1 MTIELLIS
9 CIVSFL
15 AGGLVAWLVL
25 RRSVHATEES
35 LEQHKMMVRDLEVQV
50 HERQREAAVERNR
63 LELEHQDRMKA
74 VRADAS
80 EEGRQLGLAEAKH
93 DRITELTAQ
102 QASFAERLA
111 AEREAVVRDTRERTR
126 AEFEL
131 QAKLYDVSVR
141 PYLKVENSRG
151 LFKDQDI
158 IEAGYQYQL
167 LVNGIP
173 AFQPS
178 VIVEETRRS
187 SKVNEENVKA
197 LLQVAERAA
206 KAAADLYLGAG
217 AAAAKLGPAIIR
229 RITK

>member
-1 MTIELLIS
+1 MQ
-9 CIVSFL
+9 
-15 AGGLVAWLVL
+15 G
-25 RRSVHATEES
+25 
-35 LEQHKMMVRDLEVQV
+35 
-50 HERQREAAVERNR
+50 
-63 LELEHQDRMKA
+63 
-74 VRADAS
+74 
-80 EEGRQLGLAEAKH
+80 
-93 DRITELTAQ
+93 
-102 QASFAERLA
+102 
-111 AEREAVVRDTRERTR
+111 
-126 AEFEL
+126 
-131 QAKLYDVSVR
+131 KLFDVSVR
-141 PYLKVENSRG
+141 PYLKVQNSKG

-217 AAAAKLGPAIIR
+217 ASAAKLGPAIIR